1 MQNRAYVNVKWNT
14 MSRVSNLGGADYQ
27 TPLCSSIEAV
37 FRGFLCASAT
47 HEDYDPDDIIN
58 YGSGEENKGWV

>member
-1 MQNRAYVNVKWNT
+1 

-27 TPLCSSIEAV
+27 TPLCSSVETV
-37 FRGFLCASAT
+37 FSGILCASAT
-47 HEDYDPDDIIN
+47 HEDYDPDDIFN